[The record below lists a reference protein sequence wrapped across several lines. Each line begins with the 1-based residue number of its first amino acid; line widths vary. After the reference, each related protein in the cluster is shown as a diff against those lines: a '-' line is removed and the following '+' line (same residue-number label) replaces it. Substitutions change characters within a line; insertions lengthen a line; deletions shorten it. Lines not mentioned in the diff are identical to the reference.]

1 MIDKISEHIS
11 YSEAI
16 KSQTAIRVG
25 INNTPTEKDI
35 KAMQLVAVN
44 VFEPLRK
51 ALNRPIFISSFYRSP
66 QLNHWIGGSSN
77 SQHTK
82 GEAMDLD
89 VDGINSQIFHWI
101 KNNLDFDQLIWEFGN
116 TKKPDWVHISY
127 KEHGNRKE
135 MLRAIHK
142 DGRTEYIKFDL

>member
-1 MIDKISEHIS
+1 MIEKISEHIS

-16 KSQTAIRVG
+16 KSQTAIRIG
-25 INNTPTEKDI
+25 IENVPGEI
-35 KAMQLVAVN
+35 ELKAMQSLANN

-66 QLNHWIGGSSN
+66 KLNHWIGGALT
-77 SQHTK
+77 SQHCK

-89 VDGINSQIFHWI
+89 VDGMNSQIFHWI
-101 KNNLDFDQLIWEFGN
+101 KNNLTFDQLIWEFGN
-116 TKKPDWVHISY
+116 TKEPDWVHVSY
-127 KEHGNRKE
+127 KEHGNRRE
-135 MLRAIHK
+135 ILRAIHR